1 MKRLILVALTLL
13 LAASSAFASDASER
27 RFIREGMSEGE
38 ILVKIGKPDSE
49 SLTSGMGATVIEKQW
64 IYLPTPDDPQVVT
77 TIILRAGTAISVR
90 RQVSHY

>member
-49 SLTSGMGATVIEKQW
+49 SITSGMGAVVTEKQW